1 MAASGS
7 PVANAGV
14 MALFRVAGVALFGL
28 LVTTVWAAR
37 RPVGSVFV
45 YVQLTLDVALASVLS
60 SLTGG
65 ADSLVSLLYFPAIA
79 GAAYVR
85 GIRGASVVAA
95 LSTLGFFL
103 VVGVN
108 GMPDGE
114 EMALIEY
121 SNVVLHVLAF
131 FLVAVLTGQLAETA
145 ERTGIEL
152 RAERAASEVVLERVR
167 AGVIT
172 TDPSDVIIAS
182 NPAARLLVGDA
193 VGKRLTEVFSG
204 SIHHRAWEEERP
216 DRRRWICSQA
226 SMPSGGRVVVV
237 EDVTELLLMR
247 ERSARDERLVA
258 AGRVAASMAHEIR
271 NPLASLSGSL
281 QMIREDHPSRLVDLA
296 LEESARLNRLVEEF
310 LDSARVPALRR
321 QLGDVL
327 ALAQD
332 VTETFSRD
340 PRFIESVR
348 VRCDG
353 EPCQAWIDGDRIR
366 QILWNL
372 MLNGAQAMP
381 RGGEIVV
388 DVRGA
393 TDSTQAGV
401 RMRVSDEGIGIPPE
415 DLERIFDPFYT
426 RRAGGSGIG
435 LATVDQV
442 IRGHGG
448 TVSVRL
454 RESGGTEFTLWV
466 PAEEMRV
473 G

>member
-7 PVANAGV
+7 PAATAGIE
-14 MALFRVAGVALFGL
+14 ALFLLAGVALFVL

-37 RPVGSVFV
+37 RPVWAVFV
-45 YVQLTLDVALASVLS
+45 YVQLVLDVLLASVLS
-60 SLTGG
+60 ALTGG

-79 GAAYVR
+79 GAAYVL
-85 GIRGASVVAA
+85 GIRGASVVAG
-95 LSTLGFFL
+95 LCTVGFFL
-103 VVGVN
+103 VLVYSGL
-108 GMPDGE
+108 PDGA
-114 EMALIEY
+114 EMQLIEY

-131 FLVAVLTGQLAETA
+131 FLVAILTGQLAETA

-152 RAERAASEVVLERVR
+152 RAERAVSEVVLERVR
-167 AGVIT
+167 AGVLT
-172 TDPSDVIIAS
+172 TDSDDVIIAA

-193 VGKRLTEVFSG
+193 VGKRLTELFSG

-237 EDVTELLLMR
+237 EDVTELLVMR
-247 ERSARDERLVA
+247 ERAARDERLVA

-310 LDSARVPALRR
+310 LESARTPALRR
-321 QLGDVL
+321 QLADVH
-327 ALAQD
+327 ALARD
-332 VTETFSRD
+332 VTEAFSRD
-340 PRFIESVR
+340 PRFLQTVR
-348 VRCDG
+348 VRCEG
-353 EPCQAWIDGDRIR
+353 QRAEAWIDSDRVR

-381 RGGEIVV
+381 RGGEILV
-388 DVRGA
+388 DVTAINDA
-393 TDSTQAGV
+393 TQTGV
-401 RMRVSDEGIGIPPE
+401 RIRVADEGVGIPPE
-415 DLERIFDPFYT
+415 DVEQIFDPFYT

-448 TVSVRL
+448 TVAVRV
-454 RESGGTEFTLWV
+454 REQGGTEFTLWV
-466 PAEEMRV
+466 PSEEMRV